1 MAIIVYDVTMKDS
14 LDTVTYWRNEL
25 KESGE
30 DLVIAV
36 VGNKVDVVK
45 EREISTESGRV
56 LAESLG
62 ALFEETSAVTGANV
76 ESIFFKAAKL
86 GWEKKQQKEVKR
98 MAGVSLNDDGAGE
111 SKCAC

>member
-1 MAIIVYDVTMKDS
+1 MKDS
-14 LDTVTYWRNEL
+14 LETVTYWRNEL

-30 DLVIAV
+30 DLVIV
-36 VGNKVDVVK
+36 VLGNKIDAEK
-45 EREISTESGRV
+45 EREISTESGRL

-76 ESIFFKAAKL
+76 EAIFFKAAKR
-86 GWEKKQQKEVKR
+86 GWEKKKEKEIKR
-98 MAGVSLNDDGAGE
+98 VAGVSLNDDGQTE